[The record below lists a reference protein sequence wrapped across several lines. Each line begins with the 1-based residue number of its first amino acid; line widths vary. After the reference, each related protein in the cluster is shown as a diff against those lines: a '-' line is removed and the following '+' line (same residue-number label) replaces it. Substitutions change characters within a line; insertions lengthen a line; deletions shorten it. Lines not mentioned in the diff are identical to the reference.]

1 MRKAYTQSGFTLIEM
16 VAVIIILA
24 IMAATAL
31 PRFINLSQDARL
43 SALQGLAGG
52 VRSAAALA
60 KSQWLASNSGTATAI
75 SMGGATVAVYTAQTA
90 PVSAMMGYPVGNVQS
105 GIVEALDTTTGFDS
119 GVDATGFNWA
129 FWPTGV
135 ATSASCFALYQSG
148 TVTVSANAV
157 GCS

>member
-60 KSQWLASNSGTATAI
+60 KSQWLASNSGTAAAI
-75 SMGGATVAVYTAQTA
+75 SMGGTTVAVYTGATA
-90 PVSAMMGYPVGNVQS
+90 PISAMMGYPTASVS

-119 GVDATGFNWA
+119 GVAATGLGWA

-135 ATSASCFALYQSG
+135 ATSASCFAHYQSG

>member
-1 MRKAYTQSGFTLIEM
+1 MRKAHSQSGFTLIEM

-52 VRSAAALA
+52 LRSAAALA
-60 KSQWLASNSGTATAI
+60 KSQWLASNSGTAAAI
-75 SMGGATVAVYTAQTA
+75 SMGGVTVGVYTVTTA
-90 PVSAMMGYPVGNVQS
+90 PISAMMGYPTATVS
-105 GIVEALDTTTGFDS
+105 GIVEALDITTGFDS
-119 GVDATGFNWA
+119 GVDATGFGWI

-135 ATSASCFALYQSG
+135 ATSTSCFAHYLSG

>member
-1 MRKAYTQSGFTLIEM
+1 MRKAYSQSGFTLIEM

-52 VRSAAALA
+52 LRSAAALA
-60 KSQWLASNSGTATAI
+60 KSQWLASNSGTADAI
-75 SMGGATVAVYTAQTA
+75 SMGATTVAVYTATTA
-90 PVSAMMGYPVGNVQS
+90 PISAMMGYPRGDVSS
-105 GIVEALDTTTGFDS
+105 GIVAALDTTTGFDS
-119 GVDATGFNWA
+119 GVDATLLNWI

-135 ATSASCFALYQSG
+135 ATSASCYALYQSG
-148 TVTVSANAV
+148 TVTVTASAV